1 MDAKSLVNCI
11 SIMPAN
17 RSILIRGPHGI
28 GKSEIVASIAKKKGL
43 PVIDVRAST
52 MSEGDVVGFPNLDAI
67 KKSGVA
73 TFALPSWYMAACK
86 APCVLFLDELNRG
99 LIGVLNGMLQIVL
112 DRQLGSDVSG
122 KPVPL
127 HKDTIVVAAVNW
139 GTDYTITEMDPAL
152 LSRFWIA
159 DFSPSDEDWI
169 DWAQNTGGIDPLI
182 IDFIKTHPAHLREKK
197 AVDPSRVSPNQRAWA
212 MLDSVIKHNGV
223 SLYEPDTYKSLSI
236 DTLYSIATGFIGFET
251 GSAFHSYVKDH
262 AKMLNASDI
271 LDNWTTSKKRVSA
284 LSAEKILD
292 LCSKIRD
299 FAGKNDLTE
308 DQCKNLVHFH
318 KSISGEQNFHLFKLI
333 MNLDKTPVMEPYT
346 SAVSAD
352 IVRAVEKARQLSKP

>member
-1 MDAKSLVNCI
+1 MDAKTLVNCI
-11 SIMPAN
+11 SVMPAN

-86 APCVLFLDELNRG
+86 QPCVLFLDELNRG

-112 DRQLGSDVSG
+112 DRQLGSDLSG

-127 HKDTIVVAAVNW
+127 HKETIVIAAVNW

-159 DFSPSDEDWI
+159 DFLPSEDDWI

-197 AVDPSRVSPNQRAWA
+197 TVDPSRVSPNQRAWA
-212 MLDSVIKHNGV
+212 MLDSVLKHNGI
-223 SLYEPDTYKSLSI
+223 SLYEPDTYKSISI
-236 DTLYSIATGFIGFET
+236 EALYPIIYGFIGFET
-251 GSAFHSYVKDH
+251 GAAFHSYVKDH
-262 AKMLNASDI
+262 AKMLNAQDI
-271 LDNWTTSKKRVSA
+271 LDNWQSSKKRVSA
-284 LSAEKILD
+284 LSAEKVLD

-299 FAGKNDLTE
+299 FAAKNDLTE
-308 DQCKNLVHFH
+308 DQCNNLVQFH
-318 KSISGEQNFHLFKLI
+318 KCISAEQNFHLFKLI
-333 MNLDKTPVMEPYT
+333 MGLDKLEVMKPYT
-346 SAVSAD
+346 SAVSSD
-352 IVRAVEKARQLSKP
+352 IVKAVEKARQLSKS